1 PDPVI
6 IPRDSEALYLLQRIR
21 DESHRFAVSYHRN
34 LRNKKMKESV
44 LDGISG
50 LGPARKQKLLQ
61 HFGTIEKIRKATVE
75 ELLSLTWLPNN
86 VGKEIFEKC
95 S

>member
-1 PDPVI
+1 
-6 IPRDSEALYLLQRIR
+6 
-21 DESHRFAVSYHRN
+21 
-34 LRNKKMKESV
+34 MKESV

-61 HFGTIEKIRKATVE
+61 HFGTIEKIRKATIE
-75 ELLSLTWLPNN
+75 ELLSLAWLPNN